1 MDECVAKLLTPV
13 PRIDLGREL
22 SGIANSAIDVS
33 DGLVADAEHIALQSG
48 VCIEIYSADV
58 PCAAEVISMKD
69 QPLIRQAILAGG
81 DDYELLFSVASDRA
95 ASIDAIS
102 ARLGLALT
110 RIGRVREGS
119 GVVVLDAVGKV
130 IDLKV
135 KGHDNFG

>member
-1 MDECVAKLLTPV
+1 
-13 PRIDLGREL
+13 
-22 SGIANSAIDVS
+22 
-33 DGLVADAEHIALQSG
+33 
-48 VCIEIYSADV
+48 
-58 PCAAEVISMKD
+58 MKD

-81 DDYELLFSVASDRA
+81 DDYELLFSVAPDRA

-135 KGHDNFG
+135 KGHDHFG